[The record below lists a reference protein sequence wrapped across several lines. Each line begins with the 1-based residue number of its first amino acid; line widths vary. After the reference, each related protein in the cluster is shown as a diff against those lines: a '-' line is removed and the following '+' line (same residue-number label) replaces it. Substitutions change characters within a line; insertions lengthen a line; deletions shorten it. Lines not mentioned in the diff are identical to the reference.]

1 MHEVALW
8 FCGDSAAGERA
19 SPAAGIEKRI
29 GELINA
35 QRAAVELNGG
45 GMPRKTGAELNPVFP
60 TLDRAGC
67 LFRSLWISALMR
79 TDARTVRKIGA
90 RKQFWVW
97 GHSA

>member
-8 FCGDSAAGERA
+8 FCGDSAAPALLLLRA

-35 QRAAVELNGG
+35 QRAAAGLNGG
-45 GMPRKTGAELNPVFP
+45 GRPRKTGVELNPVFP
-60 TLDRAGC
+60 TLDRTGC

-79 TDARTVRKIGA
+79 DGCKDGSQDR
-90 RKQFWVW
+90 
-97 GHSA
+97 